1 MSLKIKLLIV
11 FAVLLVGARIAL
23 PYVAKHYL
31 NKTLQ
36 NDLKG
41 YTGSVADVDIALIRG
56 AYSLDKLTLK
66 KKNGKVPVPFLD
78 VDRIEFSVEWQALF
92 DGSLVAEITAIHPK
106 LNFVD
111 GPSEAQTQTGE
122 EGNWQATVD
131 KLFPLRI
138 NKFVIRD
145 GEVHFRNLH
154 ATPKVDVFMNDLDLV
169 ARNLTNS
176 EDISKTLVATVDGNA
191 KIMGDGRLTTHLDLN
206 PLQKQIPF
214 NLDLSLERVPL
225 TKLND
230 FFRAYAKI
238 DMEQGTFNL
247 YSEIAGGNGKFNG
260 YLKPIFKDAKV
271 LDVKED
277 DEKPFRL
284 IWEAGIGLV
293 NTIFRN
299 YPKDQVA
306 TKIPVSGDLNNP
318 DVDVSTT
325 VIKVLE
331 NAFVKAI
338 NPSLD
343 ETVNLGNM
351 KDTEATLREE
361 AKHTKKTVRKE
372 QVEEKKEER
381 KERRAEKREEK
392 EARKERRQEK
402 REEGKKEREEKLAD
416 KNQ

>member
-78 VDRIEFSVEWQALF
+78 VDKIDFSIEWQALF
-92 DGSLVAEITAIHPK
+92 DGSLVAEITALHPR

-122 EGNWQATVD
+122 EGNWQATID

-154 ATPKVDVFMNDLDLV
+154 AKPKVDVFMNDLDLV

-176 EDISKTLVATVDGNA
+176 EDISKTLVATIDGGA
-191 KIMGDGRLTTHLDLN
+191 KIMGDGRFTTHLDLN

-214 NLDLSLERVPL
+214 NLDLSLESVPL

-247 YSEIAGGNGKFNG
+247 YSEMTGENGKFNG

-277 DEKPFRL
+277 NEKPFRL

-299 YPKDQVA
+299 YPKDQVD
-306 TKIPVSGDLNNP
+306 TKIHGSGDFNNP
-318 DVDVSTT
+318 EVDV
-325 VIKVLE
+325 
-331 NAFVKAI
+331 
-338 NPSLD
+338 
-343 ETVNLGNM
+343 
-351 KDTEATLREE
+351 
-361 AKHTKKTVRKE
+361 
-372 QVEEKKEER
+372 
-381 KERRAEKREEK
+381 
-392 EARKERRQEK
+392 
-402 REEGKKEREEKLAD
+402 
-416 KNQ
+416 